1 MNIEHGEGER
11 LYRLKSRA
19 FSVAE
24 LKLIVDSMASSKV
37 LAPETTKELTD
48 KLANLCSKHERE
60 YLKKRVFLDSR
71 IKSENKRIPLYIKT
85 LNEGIIKQR
94 WVAFRYFRYDLN
106 KKKFY
111 YFGGKH
117 RRVRPAALLI
127 INDVYYLLAYGNG
140 HNGKGKTPE
149 GMRDSLNDLCDL
161 ATKIPTISCV
171 QDIPVFVQD
180 FAEDCMSDLLT
191 NILRRIL
198 TQFTA
203 DQMQRYG
210 IEPDGYHEIRSWD
223 REKHD
228 WAWSQEPFWRV
239 GSRKILLVPKWWVR
253 KHFLFK
259 THQYLSL
266 VILERMRDDPRYRD
280 LSKRIMLQSL
290 EREIPHWE
298 YEEVTRYTLAHPDA
312 LREYHRKLPLHYNKA
327 YGCMS
332 DEALDKA
339 VYVRRSRRN
348 AG

>member
-1 MNIEHGEGER
+1 MYADMR
-11 LYRLKSRA
+11 TSRWNNS
-19 FSVAE
+19 SVFDEAHE
-24 LKLIVDSMASSKV
+24 VNGTKL
-37 LAPETTKELTD
+37 
-48 KLANLCSKHERE
+48 
-60 YLKKRVFLDSR
+60 
-71 IKSENKRIPLYIKT
+71 
-85 LNEGIIKQR
+85 G
-94 WVAFRYFRYDLN
+94 
-106 KKKFY
+106 
-111 YFGGKH
+111 
-117 RRVRPAALLI
+117 
-127 INDVYYLLAYGNG
+127 YGNG

-149 GMRDSLNDLCDL
+149 GMRDSLKNLCDL

-171 QDIPVFVQD
+171 QDIPVFGQD

-239 GSRKILLVPKWWVR
+239 GSRKILLVPKGWVR

-312 LREYHRKLPLHYNKA
+312 LSEYHRRLPLHYNKA

-339 VYVRRSRRN
+339 VYVCRSRRN